1 MSYAEIKAELKLRY
15 NEFVANKRSKSPQT
29 SNALLPSEGDLGT
42 YEHLDDQGE
51 RFDNITPHHMPA
63 SKYMSSSDNI
73 PPKFRL
79 EHEES
84 LAMNLEQIHPGAGG
98 RHRRTFTYG
107 MSGRNKELYLAL
119 KPRDALAFDIL
130 DVRRILIE
138 DGVYDSFM
146 RGQLRKHID
155 SYETLLPEIFLK
167 K

>member
-1 MSYAEIKAELKLRY
+1 MFNLLILKTI
-15 NEFVANKRSKSPQT
+15 NS
-29 SNALLPSEGDLGT
+29 SNL
-42 YEHLDDQGE
+42 
-51 RFDNITPHHMPA
+51 N
-63 SKYMSSSDNI
+63 
-73 PPKFRL
+73 
-79 EHEES
+79 
-84 LAMNLEQIHPGAGG
+84 
-98 RHRRTFTYG
+98 
-107 MSGRNKELYLAL
+107 YLAL